1 VCKLKKALYGLKQS
15 PRLWYEFLSKIL
27 KAKGFIT
34 LPYDQ
39 GAFIHPTKGIVIL
52 CHVDDFLILGENE
65 AIIDS
70 VLEEVSLKV
79 KLQALGE
86 FSTFLGIEFSLEM
99 NERGLNKP
107 GLNKPIKGY
116 KSLRLHQA
124 KYVRNMLKR
133 FGKEHLTPVST
144 QVQERVKL
152 QKATSDPSKEDLNLY
167 QQQVSS
173 LLFLSTKTRPDI
185 SFAVN
190 NCARYMSK
198 PDKSHFKA
206 LDRI

>member
-1 VCKLKKALYGLKQS
+1 M
-15 PRLWYEFLSKIL
+15 
-27 KAKGFIT
+27 
-34 LPYDQ
+34 
-39 GAFIHPTKGIVIL
+39 
-52 CHVDDFLILGENE
+52 DDFLTLGENE
-65 AIIDS
+65 AIINS

-79 KLQALGE
+79 KLQALGKV
-86 FSTFLGIEFSLEM
+86 STFLGIEFSLEKH
-99 NERGLNKP
+99 ERTGLN
-107 GLNKPIKGY
+107 NKPIKGY

-133 FGKEHLTPVST
+133 FGKENLTPVST
-144 QVQERVKL
+144 PVQEGVKL

-167 QQQVSS
+167 QQQVGS

-190 NCARYMSK
+190 NCARYMAK

-206 LDRI
+206 LDRIWAYLIKYPDLGLYISDNENIGLLGFSDSDWANCLMNR